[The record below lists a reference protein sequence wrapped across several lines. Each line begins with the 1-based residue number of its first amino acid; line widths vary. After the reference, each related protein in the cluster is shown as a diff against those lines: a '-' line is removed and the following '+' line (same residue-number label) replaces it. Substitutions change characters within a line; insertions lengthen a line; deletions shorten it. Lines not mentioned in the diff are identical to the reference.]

1 MRRLRKKRPVT
12 MTPIFGDEGMNVP
25 EGWSIQE
32 NHLMREFSFEDFA
45 QAKAFVDAISDVCE
59 RKNHHADL
67 HFGWGYVVVEL
78 TTHDEGKVTSLDIDV
93 AEAINAIEG

>member
-1 MRRLRKKRPVT
+1 
-12 MTPIFGDEGMNVP
+12 MTHIFGDEGMKVP

-45 QAKAFVDAISDVCE
+45 QAKTFVDAISDVCE

>member
-1 MRRLRKKRPVT
+1 